1 MKTTSETSMAAW
13 LPLAL
18 RYSPLGKNEPFADR
32 EGSGYNP
39 SNTGTGPFMQTLKLD
54 LENCYGIRK
63 LEHAFDFRTCKAAA
77 LYAPNGAMKSSLART
92 FRDIAD
98 KNESSDRMFPDRPT
112 KRSVLD
118 ENNAELDPESVLIIR
133 PYDEEFGTSERTSTL
148 LVNAALRRE
157 HEKLN
162 EGIEKAKKA
171 LLSLLKEQSGSRKD
185 LAAEISSTFTRTPE
199 QFVLAISR
207 VAGEVGDQSEAP
219 FAEIPYDL
227 VFDPKV
233 VEMLQQERVREAL
246 EDYIKRFN
254 ELIDQSQYFKRGT
267 FTYYNAGVI
276 AKALADNGFFD
287 AAHSVSLNAGE
298 KTEITSKEQLEELVR
313 SEKEG
318 ITSDADLREKFD
330 AVEKLLHRNA
340 NVRGFNSFVAEHEDI
355 LPALA
360 NVADFKEQVWKS
372 YFVKHRDAFDR
383 LVKEIRA
390 AAERRREIEGAARNE
405 RTEWQRVIEIFNER
419 FFVPFELKVKNL
431 VSVVLNEDKI
441 PKLGFTFKEG
451 GEEQEVERDALLDVL
466 STGELRAFY
475 ILNIIFE
482 VEARK
487 KAGQRTLIIVD
498 DVADSFD
505 YKNKYA
511 IIQYLK
517 EIADDE
523 NFRQVILTH
532 NFDFFRTIQSRFVN
546 YKSCFMVARKE
557 GGIEINKAVGI
568 KNIFVKDWKVHFGS
582 EPRKRIASI
591 PFMRNLVEFTKG
603 EDDPDYTRLTSL
615 LHVKDGTAAI
625 SDGDLFGIYQG
636 IFGELPANA
645 AHSEGT
651 VLDLVYQEADGCL
664 QDGEAANLE
673 NKIVLSIA
681 TRLRAEQYMLGRIND
696 PDLPGQID
704 GNQTTKLLERFSK
717 DFPGDDAIPTMERV
731 VLMTPENIHLNSFM
745 YEPILD
751 MSDDHLRKIYGE
763 VKAL

>member
-1 MKTTSETSMAAW
+1 
-13 LPLAL
+13 
-18 RYSPLGKNEPFADR
+18 
-32 EGSGYNP
+32 
-39 SNTGTGPFMQTLKLD
+39 MQELKLD
-54 LENCYGIRK
+54 LEYCYGIRK
-63 LEHAFDFRTCKAAA
+63 LEHDFDFIKCNAVA
-77 LYAPNGAMKSSLART
+77 LYAPNGAMKSSLAKT
-92 FRDIAD
+92 FQDIAD
-98 KNESSDRMFPDRPT
+98 KKKSSDKMFPDRPT

-118 ENNAELDPESVLIIR
+118 ENDAELDPESVLIIR
-133 PYDEEFGTSERTSTL
+133 PYDEDFGSSEKTSTL
-148 LVNAALRRE
+148 LVNSVLRKE
-157 HEKLN
+157 HQKLN
-162 EGIEKAKKA
+162 EGIEDAKKKLLAA
-171 LLSLLKEQSGSRKD
+171 LKDQSGSKKD
-185 LAAEISSTFTRTPE
+185 LAAEISSTFTKTPE
-199 QFVLAISR
+199 QFLMAINR
-207 VAGEVGDQSEAP
+207 VASEVGEQKEAP
-219 FAEIPYDL
+219 FADIPYDL
-227 VFDPKV
+227 VFDSKV
-233 VEMLQQERVREAL
+233 VEMLQQEQVREAL

-267 FTYYNAGVI
+267 FTYYNAGII

-298 KTEITSKEQLEELVR
+298 KVEITSKEQLEELVKG
-313 SEKEG
+313 EKEG
-318 ITSDADLREKFD
+318 ITSDADLRNKFD
-330 AVEKLLHRNA
+330 AVEKLLHKNA
-340 NVRGFNSFVAEHEDI
+340 NVRDFNSFVADHEDV

-372 YFVKHRDAFDR
+372 YFVKHRDAFDH

-390 AAERRREIEGAARNE
+390 AEERRKEIEEAARSE
-405 RTEWQRVIEIFNER
+405 RTAWQEVIDIFNER
-419 FFVPFELKVKNL
+419 FFVPFELTVKNL

-451 GEEQEVERDALLDVL
+451 DDRKDVERDALLDVL

-482 VEARK
+482 IEARR
-487 KAGQRTLIIVD
+487 KAEQRTLIIVD

-517 EIADDE
+517 DIAEDD

-557 GGIEINKAVGI
+557 DGIEINKAVGI
-568 KNIFVKDWKVHFGS
+568 KNIFVNDWKVHFGS

-603 EDDPDYTRLTSL
+603 EDDPAYEMLTSL
-615 LHVKDGTAAI
+615 LHIKDGTAGI
-625 SDGDLFGIYQG
+625 QDSDLFDIYQA
-636 IFGELPANA
+636 IFGTDPSNA
-645 AHSEGT
+645 APSGGS

-664 QDGEAANLE
+664 QDDDAANFE

-681 TRLRAEQYMLGRIND
+681 TRLRAEQYMLDRIND
-696 PDLPGQID
+696 PKLPGDIT
-704 GNQTTKLLERFSK
+704 GNQTTDLLKRFRNG
-717 DFPGDDAIPTMERV
+717 FLGDPAIPTMDRV

-751 MSDDHLRKIYGE
+751 MSDEHLRKIYAE